1 MWLWAGAEPTWSYKP
16 FLFELRGVRFM
27 GGKPLTERLLQEVPE
42 KPPNGAEFDK
52 LSNFQGG
59 CRFVKSDP
67 SN

>member
-1 MWLWAGAEPTWSYKP
+1 
-16 FLFELRGVRFM
+16 M